1 MRMMKENILD
11 VLLYLF
17 ENIMVEDPDADQ
29 DRDSLQSSLLD
40 VGFSPQEIS
49 KAFKWLDELA
59 ELRPACAPNTL
70 DAGGPIRVLAPQE
83 REKLDV
89 EAQGFLMF
97 LEQQGVLSPAQR
109 ELVLDRVIALD
120 VEEVDVEELKWVILM
135 VLFNQPDQEA
145 AYSWLENLMFD
156 HDEAVN

>member
-1 MRMMKENILD
+1 MKENILD

-17 ENIMVEDPDADQ
+17 ENLMVDDPESDQ
-29 DRDSLQSSLLD
+29 DRESLQSSLIE

-49 KAFKWLDELA
+49 KAFAWLDELA
-59 ELRPACAPNTL
+59 ELRPACEPRTL

-83 REKLDV
+83 REKLDPD
-89 EAQGFLMF
+89 AQGFLMF

-120 VEEVDVEELKWVILM
+120 VGEVDLEELKWVILM

-145 AYSWLENLMFD
+145 AYAWLENLMFD
-156 HDEAVN
+156 HDESVN

>member
-1 MRMMKENILD
+1 MMKENVLE

-17 ENIMVEDPDADQ
+17 ENIMVEDPDGDQ
-29 DRDSLQSSLLD
+29 DRDSLQSSLLE

-59 ELRPACAPNTL
+59 ELRPACEPNTL

-97 LEQQGVLSPAQR
+97 LEQQAVLSPAQR

-135 VLFNQPDQEA
+135 VLFNQPDEEA
-145 AYSWLENLMFD
+145 AYSWLEHLMF
-156 HDEAVN
+156 EPEETMN

>member
-1 MRMMKENILD
+1 MKENILD

-17 ENIMVEDPDADQ
+17 ENLMIDEPESDQ
-29 DRDSLQSSLLD
+29 DRDSLQSSLLE
-40 VGFSPQEIS
+40 VGFTPQEIR
-49 KAFKWLDELA
+49 KAFDWLDELA
-59 ELRPACAPNTL
+59 ELRPACEPQTL

-83 REKLDV
+83 REKLEP

-120 VEEVDVEELKWVILM
+120 VGEVDVEELKWVILM

-156 HDEAVN
+156 HDETIN

>member
-1 MRMMKENILD
+1 MMKENILD

-17 ENIMVEDPDADQ
+17 ENLMIEDPDGDQ

-49 KAFKWLDELA
+49 KAFAWLDGLA
-59 ELRPACAPNTL
+59 ELRPACEPRTL

-83 REKLDV
+83 LAKLDT
-89 EAQGFLMF
+89 EAQGFLMY

-120 VEEVDVEELKWVILM
+120 IEEVDVDEIKWVILM
-135 VLFNQPDQEA
+135 VLFNQPDQEE
-145 AYSWLENLMFD
+145 AYSWLENLMFE
-156 HDEAVN
+156 HSESVN

>member
-17 ENIMVEDPDADQ
+17 ENLMIEDPESDE
-29 DRDSLQSSLLD
+29 DRDSLQSSLLE
-40 VGFSPQEIS
+40 VGFTPQEIR
-49 KAFKWLDELA
+49 KAFAWLDELA
-59 ELRPACAPNTL
+59 ELRPSCEPRTL

-83 REKLDV
+83 REKLEP

-97 LEQQGVLSPAQR
+97 LEQQAVLSPAQR

-120 VEEVDVEELKWVILM
+120 VGEVDVEELKWVILM

-156 HDEAVN
+156 HDESVN

>member
-1 MRMMKENILD
+1 MKENILD

-17 ENIMVEDPDADQ
+17 ENLMIDEPESDQ
-29 DRDSLQSSLLD
+29 DRDSLQSSLLE
-40 VGFSPQEIS
+40 VGFTPQEIR
-49 KAFKWLDELA
+49 KAFDWLDELA
-59 ELRPACAPNTL
+59 ELRPACEPQTL

-83 REKLDV
+83 REKLDP

-120 VEEVDVEELKWVILM
+120 VGEVDVEEL
-135 VLFNQPDQEA
+135 NG
-145 AYSWLENLMFD
+145 
-156 HDEAVN
+156 

>member
-1 MRMMKENILD
+1 MMKENVLD

-17 ENIMVEDPDADQ
+17 ENIMVGDPDADD
-29 DRDSLQSSLLD
+29 DRESLQSSLIEA
-40 VGFSPQEIS
+40 GFTPHEIN
-49 KAFKWLDELA
+49 KAFAWLDELA
-59 ELRPACAPNTL
+59 ELRPSCEPRTL
-70 DAGGPIRVLAPQE
+70 DAGGPVRVLAPQE
-83 REKLDV
+83 RDKLDV

-97 LEQQGVLSPAQR
+97 LEQQSVLSPAQR

-120 VEEVDVEELKWVILM
+120 VGEVDVEELKWVILM

-156 HDEAVN
+156 HDESVN

>member
-1 MRMMKENILD
+1 MKENILD

-17 ENIMVEDPDADQ
+17 ENLMIDEPESDQ
-29 DRDSLQSSLLD
+29 DRDSLQSSLLE
-40 VGFSPQEIS
+40 VGFTPQEIR
-49 KAFKWLDELA
+49 KAFDWLDELA
-59 ELRPACAPNTL
+59 ELRPACEPRTL
-70 DAGGPIRVLAPQE
+70 ETGGPIRVLAPQE
-83 REKLDV
+83 REKLDP

-120 VEEVDVEELKWVILM
+120 VGEVDVEELKWVILM

-145 AYSWLENLMFD
+145 AYSWLENLMFN
-156 HDEAVN
+156 HDESVN

>member
-1 MRMMKENILD
+1 MKENILD

-17 ENIMVEDPDADQ
+17 ENLMIDEPESDQ
-29 DRDSLQSSLLD
+29 DRDSLQSSLLE
-40 VGFSPQEIS
+40 VGFTPQEIR
-49 KAFKWLDELA
+49 KAFDWLDELA
-59 ELRPACAPNTL
+59 ELRPACEPQTL

-83 REKLDV
+83 REKLDP

-120 VEEVDVEELKWVILM
+120 VGEVDVEELKWVILM

-156 HDEAVN
+156 HDESVN

>member
-1 MRMMKENILD
+1 MKENILD

-17 ENIMVEDPDADQ
+17 ENLMIDEPESDQ
-29 DRDSLQSSLLD
+29 DRDSLQSSLLE
-40 VGFSPQEIS
+40 VGFTPQEIR
-49 KAFKWLDELA
+49 KAFDWLDELA
-59 ELRPACAPNTL
+59 ELRPACEPRTL

-83 REKLDV
+83 REKLDP

-120 VEEVDVEELKWVILM
+120 VGEVDVEELKWVILM

-156 HDEAVN
+156 HDESVN

>member
-1 MRMMKENILD
+1 MRMMKENILH

-17 ENIMVEDPDADQ
+17 ENLMIEDPEADQ
-29 DRDSLQSSLLD
+29 DRDSLQGELLE

-49 KAFKWLDELA
+49 KAFDWLDELA
-59 ELRPACAPNTL
+59 ELRPACDPQTL
-70 DAGGPIRVLAPQE
+70 DAGGPIRVIAPQE
-83 REKLDV
+83 MERLDV

-120 VEEVDVEELKWVILM
+120 VGEVDEHELKWIILM

-156 HDEAVN
+156 QDELVN

>member
-1 MRMMKENILD
+1 MKENILD

-17 ENIMVEDPDADQ
+17 ENLMIDEPESDQ
-29 DRDSLQSSLLD
+29 DRDSLQSSLLE
-40 VGFSPQEIS
+40 VGFTPHEIS
-49 KAFKWLDELA
+49 KAFAWLDGLA
-59 ELRPACAPNTL
+59 EMRPACEPRTL

-83 REKLDV
+83 REKLDA

-97 LEQQGVLSPAQR
+97 LEQQAVLSPAQR

-120 VEEVDVEELKWVILM
+120 VGEVDVEELKWVILM
-135 VLFNQPDQEA
+135 VLFNQPDQEE

-156 HDEAVN
+156 HGETVN

>member
-1 MRMMKENILD
+1 MKENILD

-17 ENIMVEDPDADQ
+17 ENLMVDDPESDQ
-29 DRDSLQSSLLD
+29 DRESLQSSLIE

-49 KAFKWLDELA
+49 KAFAWLDELA
-59 ELRPACAPNTL
+59 ELRPACEPRTL

-83 REKLDV
+83 REKLDPD
-89 EAQGFLMF
+89 AQGFLMF

-120 VEEVDVEELKWVILM
+120 VGEVDLEELKWVILM

-145 AYSWLENLMFD
+145 AYAWLENLMFD
-156 HDEAVN
+156 HDESIN

>member
-1 MRMMKENILD
+1 MKENILD

-17 ENIMVEDPDADQ
+17 ENLMIDEPESDQ
-29 DRDSLQSSLLD
+29 DRDSLQSSLLE
-40 VGFSPQEIS
+40 VGFTPQEIS
-49 KAFKWLDELA
+49 KAFAWLDGLA
-59 ELRPACAPNTL
+59 EMRPACEPRTL

-83 REKLDV
+83 REKLDA

-97 LEQQGVLSPAQR
+97 LEQQAVLSPAQR

-120 VEEVDVEELKWVILM
+120 VGEVDVEELKWVILM
-135 VLFNQPDQEA
+135 VLFNQPDQEE

-156 HDEAVN
+156 HGETVN

>member
-1 MRMMKENILD
+1 MREMKENILD

-17 ENIMVEDPDADQ
+17 ENLMVEDPESDQ
-29 DRDSLQSSLLD
+29 DRDSLQHSLLEA
-40 VGFSPQEIS
+40 GFTPQEIT
-49 KAFKWLDELA
+49 KAFTWLDELA
-59 ELRPACAPNTL
+59 ELRPACEPREI
-70 DAGGPIRVLAPQE
+70 DAGGPIRVLAHEE
-83 REKLDV
+83 REKLEP

-97 LEQQGVLSPAQR
+97 LEQQGVLSAAQR

-120 VEEVDVEELKWVILM
+120 VGEVDVEELKWVILM

-156 HDEAVN
+156 HGESVH